1 MSKVEI
7 KRLFFKNVKKQ
18 INFLKYILIKNKNT
32 CKLICLHLKT
42 FKKNYIYVIKGTS
55 FFLLIYSPILS
66 LLWLLG
72 PTIYFLWKRN
82 YKAIFKIWGFT
93 LGIWF
98 LIFTTCLSGAT
109 ITIGEEHTKVLLKYM
124 LDNITDIEFEKL
136 CFQTVYI
143 LDAIS
148 STVGFTF
155 HFPSTLLPLLQIFKF
170 FKMIGTNIS
179 NISSIF
185 KTSTTQCSDEKNS
198 NKSSYSYWWNSQ
210 SRKKSDIEN
219 SFETCR
225 ILEKQLRNSE
235 NIFNRYKLYKAKS
248 DINGDRTITYRETW
262 FPFHGTHYMC
272 TSSPISDFEK
282 ELYNKIN
289 KS

>member
-124 LDNITDIEFEKL
+124 LDNITDIEFETL

-155 HFPSTLLPLLQIFKF
+155 HFPSTLLPLLHIFKF
-170 FKMIGTNIS
+170 FKRIGTNIS

-185 KTSTTQCSDEKNS
+185 KTPTTQCSDEKNS
-198 NKSSYSYWWNSQ
+198 NKSSYYSWLNSPL
-210 SRKKSDIEN
+210 RKKSDKVDD
-219 SFETCR
+219 
-225 ILEKQLRNSE
+225 LEICKMLKKQLQNSE
-235 NIFNRYKLYKAKS
+235 TIFNRYNFHKKKS
-248 DINGDRTITYRETW
+248 FLDEERVITYSQTW
-262 FPFHGTHYMC
+262 VPFEGIVYNCM
-272 TSSPISDFEK
+272 SKPASDFEK